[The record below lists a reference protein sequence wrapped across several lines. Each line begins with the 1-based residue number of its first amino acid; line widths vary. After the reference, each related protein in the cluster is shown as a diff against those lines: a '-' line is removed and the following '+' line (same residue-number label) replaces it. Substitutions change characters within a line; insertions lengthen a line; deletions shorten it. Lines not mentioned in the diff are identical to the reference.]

1 MAILPTLRQLRF
13 LVAVV
18 DERHFGRA
26 AEACLVGQST
36 LSAGILELEQ
46 LLGVRLFERTKR
58 KVAPTPVGR
67 ELAERARA
75 LLRGAQ
81 DIVDVALASQ
91 APMSGPLRLGVI
103 PTIGPFL
110 FPRVLPRLRAA
121 FPELKLYLREEQ
133 TEPLLARLDAG
144 ELDAA
149 VLALPYPS
157 RGMETIDIGV
167 DPFVVV
173 CPPGHR
179 LSGMEIVAHEDM
191 AREDLLL
198 LEEGH
203 CLRDHALAA
212 CALEGARRNV
222 AYQGTSLHTLAQMVA
237 NGLGVTLLP
246 QMALDAGI
254 LRGLDLTVRPLS
266 GETPFRRI
274 GLVFRASSARKETF
288 RRLARALESFLAAAS
303 EDAAAREL
311 GDARP
316 LPSPPPPRERGG
328 RSRASSEARA
338 APPRPSLANGGGG

>member
-1 MAILPTLRQLRF
+1 VAVLPTLRQLRF

-26 AEACLVGQST
+26 AEVCLVGQST

-58 KVAPTPVGR
+58 KVSPTPVGR
-67 ELAERARA
+67 ELAERART
-75 LLRGAQ
+75 LLREAQ
-81 DIVDVALASQ
+81 DIVELARAAQ

-110 FPRVLPRLRAA
+110 FPRVLPRLRSA

-179 LSGMEIVAHEDM
+179 LSRMAAVGHDDM
-191 AREDLLL
+191 AAEDLLL

-222 AYQGTSLHTLAQMVA
+222 AFQGTSLHTLAQMVA

-254 LRGLDLTVRPLS
+254 LRGLDLVVRPLS
-266 GETPFRRI
+266 GEAPFRRI

-288 RRLARALESFLAAAS
+288 RRLARALEGFLAEAAMEEKAKVS
-303 EDAAAREL
+303 ATPARGERTSVA
-311 GDARP
+311 G
-316 LPSPPPPRERGG
+316 PRR
-328 RSRASSEARA
+328 RK
-338 APPRPSLANGGGG
+338 